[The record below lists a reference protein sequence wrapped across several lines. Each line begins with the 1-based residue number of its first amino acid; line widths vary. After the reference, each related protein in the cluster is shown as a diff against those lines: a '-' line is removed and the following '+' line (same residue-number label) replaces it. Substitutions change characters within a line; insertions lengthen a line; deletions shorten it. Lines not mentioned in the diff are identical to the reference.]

1 MSASTRQI
9 EALAA
14 AIADKIYIDVAKW
27 HLYLGDAKLHLP
39 LAEAFFPD
47 LEARSISEAK
57 VEAILRQTSIALGG
71 GRTTVPLRDLIPRS
85 NQSDLYELLVDFQ
98 QEL

>member
-27 HLYLGDAKLHLP
+27 HLYLGDAKLHTP
-39 LAEAFFPD
+39 LAEAFFPE

-98 QEL
+98 HEL

>member
-27 HLYLGDAKLHLP
+27 HLYLGDAKLHTP
-39 LAEAFFPD
+39 LAEAFFPE

-57 VEAILRQTSIALGG
+57 VEAILQQTSIALGG
-71 GRTTVPLRDLIPRS
+71 GRATIPLRDLISRA
-85 NQSDLYELLVDFQ
+85 NQNDLYELLIDFQ
-98 QEL
+98 HEL